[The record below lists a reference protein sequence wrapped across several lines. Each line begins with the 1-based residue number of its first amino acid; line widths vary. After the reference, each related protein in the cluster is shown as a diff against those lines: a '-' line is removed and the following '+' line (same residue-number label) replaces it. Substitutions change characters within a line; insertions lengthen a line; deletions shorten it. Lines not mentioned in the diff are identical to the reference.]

1 MLFSNNI
8 VAVKGLLSSAALL
21 PLTVLTG
28 CTTSVGYQPLSHGQC
43 NQYRCLHALSG
54 LTVSSTGLW
63 SISGVGNYVEKKELQ
78 DIARDESRV
87 YMCSDY
93 RALLDLKHLVGSKLC
108 LRKYSTFALRTS
120 VVCVQAH
127 ISSEAVDNQLSFP
140 ITVLLQVPGGSP
152 SCSRRACVHACMR
165 ACMCVCY
172 FVCFIFILLVSVF
185 CSFCTSS
192 FFLFVLHQNFK
203 NLHLFHWSFLYA
215 PILFPPFFSSC
226 SYSMINCVPRLF
238 ECQNSQWDCM
248 SVPR

>member
-21 PLTVLTG
+21 PSTVLTG

-43 NQYRCLHALSG
+43 NQYRCLHGLSG

-108 LRKYSTFALRTS
+108 LRKYSTFALQAS

-140 ITVLLQVPGGSP
+140 ITLLLQVPGGSP

-165 ACMCVCY
+165 ACMCVC
-172 FVCFIFILLVSVF
+172 VCVRA
-185 CSFCTSS
+185 C
-192 FFLFVLHQNFK
+192 
-203 NLHLFHWSFLYA
+203 
-215 PILFPPFFSSC
+215 
-226 SYSMINCVPRLF
+226 MCVRVRVCL
-238 ECQNSQWDCM
+238 CVCAC
-248 SVPR
+248 VRACVCVCACVCACVYVCVCLCACVCA